1 MILRMQIG
9 ELGRRAGL
17 AAKTIRYYEE
27 IGLLE
32 EPARSANGYRDFGDE
47 AVDRLRFI
55 RDAQGTG
62 LSLSEIAS
70 LLEMRDHGEQTCG
83 HVIELLE
90 RHLADID
97 RQVRQLRSTRE
108 LLEGLTVRARSLD
121 PSDCVDP
128 NRCQTIGADSAVP
141 SGVRRATR
149 HAYGSPTAH
158 THG

>member
-9 ELGRRAGL
+9 ELGRRAGV

-32 EPARSANGYRDFGDE
+32 EPARSANGYRDYGDE

-55 RDAQGTG
+55 RDAQATG

-70 LLEMRDHGEQTCG
+70 IIEMRDHGEQTCG

-90 RHLADID
+90 RHLDDID
-97 RQVRQLRSTRE
+97 RQVRQLQR
-108 LLEGLTVRARSLD
+108 LPATV
-121 PSDCVDP
+121 
-128 NRCQTIGADSAVP
+128 IDSAA
-141 SGVRRATR
+141 RRLSASWR
-149 HAYGSPTAH
+149 GELGRLRS
-158 THG
+158 

>member
-9 ELGRRAGL
+9 ELGRRAGV

-32 EPARSANGYRDFGDE
+32 EPARSANGYRDYADK

-55 RDAQGTG
+55 RDAQATG

-70 LLEMRDHGEQTCG
+70 ILEMRDHGEQTCG

-97 RQVRQLRSTRE
+97 RQVRQLRKTRK
-108 LLEGLTVRARSLD
+108 LLEELTARAMSLD

-128 NRCQTIGADSAVP
+128 NRCQTISADTVVAPAVK
-141 SGVRRATR
+141 RATR
-149 HAYGSPTAH
+149 HVHGSPTAH

>member
-1 MILRMQIG
+1 MIFRMQIG
-9 ELGRRAGL
+9 ELGHEAGV

-32 EPARSANGYRDFGDE
+32 EPARSANGYRDYGDE

-55 RDAQGTG
+55 RDAQATG

-70 LLEMRDHGEQTCG
+70 IIEMRDHGEQTCG

-90 RHLADID
+90 RHLDDID
-97 RQVRQLRSTRE
+97 RQVRQLRSTRK
-108 LLEGLTVRARSLD
+108 LLEELTVRAKSLD

-128 NRCQTIGADSAVP
+128 NRCQTIGADTAVP
-141 SGVRRATR
+141 PAVRKAAR
-149 HAYGSPTAH
+149 HAHGSPTAH

>member
-9 ELGRRAGL
+9 ELGRRAGV

-32 EPARSANGYRDFGDE
+32 EPARSANGYRDYGDE

-70 LLEMRDHGEQTCG
+70 ILEMRDHGEQTCG

-97 RQVRQLRSTRE
+97 RRVRQLRRTRK
-108 LLEGLTVRARSLD
+108 LLEALAVRAKSLD

-128 NRCQTIGADSAVP
+128 NRCQTIGAGSAVP
-141 SGVRRATR
+141 PAVRKVTR
-149 HAYGSPTAH
+149 HVHGSPTAH

>member
-1 MILRMQIG
+1 MIRRMQIG
-9 ELGRRAGL
+9 ELGRRVGVAT
-17 AAKTIRYYEE
+17 KTIRYYEG

-32 EPARSANGYRDFGDE
+32 EPARSANGYRDYGDE
-47 AVDRLRFI
+47 TVDRLRFI
-55 RDAQGTG
+55 RDAQATG

-70 LLEMRDHGEQTCG
+70 ILGMRDHGQQTCE

-97 RQVRQLRSTRE
+97 RQVRELRRTRK
-108 LLEGLTVRARSLD
+108 LLEELTVRAMSLD

-128 NRCQTIGADSAVP
+128 NRCQTIGADMVVPSAV
-141 SGVRRATR
+141 RKAAR
-149 HAYGSPTAH
+149 HVHGSPTAH